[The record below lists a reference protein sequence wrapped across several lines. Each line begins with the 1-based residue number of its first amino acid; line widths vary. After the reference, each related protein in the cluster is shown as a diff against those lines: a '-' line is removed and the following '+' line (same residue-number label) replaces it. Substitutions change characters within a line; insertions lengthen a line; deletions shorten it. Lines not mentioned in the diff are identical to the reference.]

1 MVTICIVEMKNQLK
15 GLPMQDIVSKV
26 HGHMPF
32 HRLPEFQEMILR
44 KRLNLELYF
53 DHSALQSLDKSRC
66 RKTAKILADAGLKI
80 NFHAPFM
87 DLRPGAVDDKIRQTS
102 IDRIKQ
108 VFDLAPYFHPLK
120 IVCHASF
127 DDRYYV
133 SIDDLWLE
141 ASVKTWTELIALAK
155 DNNTIIALENIY
167 EKNPYILR
175 RLFKAL
181 SSDSICFCFDTGH
194 FNAFSYTPL
203 NIWMKELGKYLG
215 HLHLHDNRGQSDEH
229 LPVGCGTFPFTEL
242 FDNLHS
248 LEARPSITLEA
259 HNETDL
265 WQSLNN
271 IKSMELLYF

>member
-1 MVTICIVEMKNQLK
+1 
-15 GLPMQDIVSKV
+15 MQDIVSKI
-26 HGHMPF
+26 HGHMPY
-32 HRLPEFQEMILR
+32 HLLPQYQEMILR
-44 KRLNLELYF
+44 KRLNLEIYF
-53 DHSALQSLDKSRC
+53 NHQVLQSLDKSQC

-87 DLRPGAVDDKIRQTS
+87 DLRPGAMDDKIRQTS
-102 IDRIKQ
+102 VDRIKQ

-120 IVCHASF
+120 IVCHPSF

-133 SIDDLWLE
+133 FGDDLWMD
-141 ASVKTWTELIALAK
+141 ASIKTWTELIALAE
-155 DNNTIIALENIY
+155 DHHTIIALENIY
-167 EKNPYILR
+167 EKNPSILR

-194 FNAFSYTPL
+194 FNAFSQEPL
-203 NIWMKELGKYLG
+203 NIWMKELGKYIG
-215 HLHLHDNRGQSDEH
+215 HLHLHDNRGERDEH
-229 LPVGCGTFPFTEL
+229 LPVGCGTFPFEEL
-242 FDNLHS
+242 FDNLRS
-248 LEARPSITLEA
+248 LKARPTITLEA